1 MTNEDIDGIFDDA
14 SVEDFMSLQ
23 DDESDFCLGCTISML
38 VEDGLDLLD
47 LGQSPEIVLD
57 TVMRLLSARLI
68 SAIMEEKISE

>member
-14 SVEDFMSLQ
+14 SVEDFMSLH
-23 DDESDFCLGCTISML
+23 DNESDFCLGCTISTL
-38 VEDGLDLLD
+38 VQDGLDLLD

-68 SAIMEEKISE
+68 YAIMEEKISE